1 MMINSCLVSK
11 SLNVTKHSTD
21 IHTKK
26 KKKKLNC
33 RNKLGCFHNIQT
45 NMEALLICKC
55 YQCALCKLT
64 YTTVDIFFP
73 SSESLSSRS
82 ELGYETISEGY

>member
-21 IHTKK
+21 IHT

-64 YTTVDIFFP
+64 YTTVGIFIAIFCLK
-73 SSESLSSRS
+73 EKEQNIERL
-82 ELGYETISEGY
+82 LLIS

>member
-21 IHTKK
+21 IHTK

-64 YTTVDIFFP
+64 YATVGIFIAIFCLK
-73 SSESLSSRS
+73 EKEQNIERL
-82 ELGYETISEGY
+82 LLIS

>member
-26 KKKKLNC
+26 KKKVKLQKQV
-33 RNKLGCFHNIQT
+33 RLF
-45 NMEALLICKC
+45 
-55 YQCALCKLT
+55 
-64 YTTVDIFFP
+64 
-73 SSESLSSRS
+73 S
-82 ELGYETISEGY
+82 